1 MCLQN
6 SPYCYNNNNN
16 LILIL
21 YNTTKIGIKQ
31 ESFSGEPIMKPTV
44 VNRGTKGV
52 TTGVK
57 QPKRAAAMP
66 PPPPPPPPL
75 PRFWAKKTATESV
88 TNQEIARFWRQKR
101 IDEEDH
107 LLAAIKAAA
116 RIRARNLSEEDYKYF
131 EESLENIDDDVEK
144 NNNTEQDNL
153 NNEVR
158 VGIKDWWTKGKYAY
172 LNQPAINS
180 MDTPKKRTSTYT
192 PSCISYKPVS
202 LYPAS
207 LGVF

>member
-1 MCLQN
+1 
-6 SPYCYNNNNN
+6 
-16 LILIL
+16 
-21 YNTTKIGIKQ
+21 
-31 ESFSGEPIMKPTV
+31 MKPTV
-44 VNRGTKGV
+44 SRGTKGV
-52 TTGVK
+52 TTGVN
-57 QPKRAAAMP
+57 QPKRAAYP
-66 PPPPPPPPL
+66 PPPPPPPLPL

-144 NNNTEQDNL
+144 NSNTEQDNQ

-158 VGIKDWWTKGKYAY
+158 VGIKDWWTKSKYAY
-172 LNQPAINS
+172 LNQPEINS
-180 MDTPKKRTSTYT
+180 MDTHKKRTSTYT

-202 LYPAS
+202 VYPAS